1 MIVALL
7 AAGTRGYLFAAHEL
21 MALAQP
27 VHQMSGNW
35 VVLPAMISIRRGPNE
50 RVEEQTVICLSV
62 ERSKAMRYVESI
74 NNDGTI
80 NRRWFPIEEV
90 DR

>member
-7 AAGTRGYLFAAHEL
+7 AAGAVGYLFAAHEP

-27 VHQMSGNW
+27 VQQMSGNY
-35 VVLPAMISIRRGPNE
+35 VVLPATISIRRGPNE
-50 RVEEQTVICLSV
+50 RVEEQTIVRLNV
-62 ERSKAMRYVESI
+62 ESGKAMRYVENV